1 MNEYTNINH
10 SDTKI
15 DVVFLTYAPG
25 TNKDEVVYP
34 IFKKKG
40 FYKISIGE
48 LIKTEGMNSE
58 FKKEIEES
66 IHNKTDISSNIILS
80 LIKNRINVL
89 EKHTKFLICGFP
101 RSEDNSKEWMKEMK
115 NANLKALIYITYNRK
130 EYEIELN
137 ERKSKGDGK
146 IIEHNDAMKRYDNF
160 LNQTTKVFDDFGLNK
175 LIRVSSQLAD
185 NLIISNISHNKLIA
199 NL

>member
-1 MNEYTNINH
+1 M
-10 SDTKI
+10 
-15 DVVFLTYAPG
+15 
-25 TNKDEVVYP
+25 DERD
-34 IFKKKG
+34 
-40 FYKISIGE
+40 E
-48 LIKTEGMNSE
+48 
-58 FKKEIEES
+58 
-66 IHNKTDISSNIILS
+66 
-80 LIKNRINVL
+80 
-89 EKHTKFLICGFP
+89 
-101 RSEDNSKEWMKEMK
+101 

-137 ERKSKGDGK
+137 ERKLKGDGK
-146 IIEHNDAMKRYDNF
+146 IIEHKDAMKRYDYF